1 MASRRRRWN
10 AEIARWRDAH
20 PWRHGALYGLL
31 YTAGGLG
38 HLLVMRLGGWSTAY
52 DVPTI
57 LALGALAMVTWGLL
71 DWLAARRRRRR
82 GSSSSA
88 PAYEP
93 PRERPPTLPW

>member
-1 MASRRRRWN
+1 MASRWRRWN

-20 PWRHGALYGLL
+20 PWRHGALHGLL

-38 HLLVMRLGGWSTAY
+38 YLLVMRLGGWSTVY

-57 LALGALAMVTWGLL
+57 LALGALAVVTWGLL
-71 DWLAARRRRRR
+71 DWLAARRRR

-93 PRERPPTLPW
+93 PHERPPTLPW